1 MSLSVNLQA
10 WKKVL
15 EDGFQYEFNK
25 KHQHHSLLKMSELR
39 ARSRVDGLIHR
50 GAQSVLSV
58 N

>member
-25 KHQHHSLLKMSELR
+25 KYQHHPLLK
-39 ARSRVDGLIHR
+39 
-50 GAQSVLSV
+50 
-58 N
+58 

>member
-25 KHQHHSLLKMSELR
+25 KHQHHSLLKMSELG
-39 ARSRVDGLIHR
+39 ARNRVDGLIH
-50 GAQSVLSV
+50 
-58 N
+58 